1 MPTEET
7 PHSYWPD
14 YRAIWRWHFY
24 AGLFCIPFV
33 IFLSLSGMIYL
44 FSEEI
49 EALIDRPYD
58 RLAVQGNPGL
68 PSKQVAAAIQA
79 VPGSRLQSYAIPPQA
94 DDAVRVIVNDGS
106 AMRVYVHPE
115 TLAVLHQV
123 REESRLMRLIFRFHG
138 ELMMGNKGSHLVE
151 LASSW
156 AIVMILTG
164 LCLWWPRGPFR
175 LAGVLYPRLFRG
187 SRTRWRDLHAVTGV
201 WVSGFALILLVTG
214 LPWAKFWG
222 DGFRTVRKWT
232 GTSAAR
238 QEWDN
243 SSPIAKAAGTG
254 SAMAKP
260 ANSETKK
267 AGQRHVQPPV
277 DLAVLDRIVATVAP
291 LGLPAPVIVAP
302 PGSRSFGSSPKD
314 WTAKSMTPNR
324 PKRVD
329 LTMEAATGA
338 VVSRSDFGKKHII
351 DRIVGTGIALH
362 EGRLFGWPNQAIGL
376 MTAVGLVLVSVSSLV
391 LWIRRKRPGSLGAPA
406 PHASPRITIALIAI
420 FVALGSFLPLFGVS
434 AVTVLIL
441 ERTVL
446 SRIPGLSEWLGLSPR
461 SPELATN
468 A

>member
-1 MPTEET
+1 MPADAT
-7 PHSYWPD
+7 PRSYWPN

-49 EALIDRPYD
+49 EAIIDRPYD
-58 RLAVQGNPGL
+58 RLAVQGTSRL
-68 PSKQVAAAIQA
+68 PSRHAAAAIQA
-79 VPGSRLQSYAIPPQA
+79 VPGSRLQSYEIPQQA
-94 DDAVRVIVNDGS
+94 DNAVRVVVNDGS

-115 TLAVLHQV
+115 TLEVLHQV
-123 REESRLMRLIFRFHG
+123 REESRLMRQIFRFHG
-138 ELMMGNKGSHLVE
+138 ELMMGDKGSHLVE

-175 LAGVLYPRLFRG
+175 TAGVLYPRLFRG
-187 SRTRWRDLHAVTGV
+187 SRSLWRDLHAVTGV
-201 WVSGFALILLVTG
+201 WVSAFALILLVTG

-222 DGFRTVRKWT
+222 DGFRSVRKYT
-232 GTSAAR
+232 GTAAAR

-243 SSPIAKAAGTG
+243 SSPAAKSPGARTVMGKT
-254 SAMAKP
+254 
-260 ANSETKK
+260 ANIDTKK
-267 AGQRHVQPPV
+267 AGQRRVQPPV
-277 DLAVLDRIVATVAP
+277 DLAALDRIVATVAP
-291 LGLPAPVIVAP
+291 LGLPAPVLVAP

-324 PKRVD
+324 PRRVD
-329 LTMEAATGA
+329 LTMEAATGS
-338 VVSRSDFGKKHII
+338 VVSRSDIADKHLI

-376 MTAVGLVLVSVSSLV
+376 MTAVGLVLVSISSIA

-406 PHASPRITIALIAI
+406 PHASPQITIGFLTI
-420 FVALGSFLPLFGVS
+420 FVILGSILPLFGLS
-434 AVTVLIL
+434 AVAVLIV
-441 ERTVL
+441 ERTIL
-446 SRIPGLSEWLGLSPR
+446 RKIPGLSDWLGLAQR
-461 SPELATN
+461 TPELLASE
-468 A
+468 